1 VRAVQQAGQA
11 HLHKVPQARMRHALR
26 PPKENLQ
33 GMRRRKR
40 GTGRRE
46 DAGRRTA
53 NPGNYLR
60 RVQQA
65 CDARMQKLQKE
76 RMRRS
81 FLQAGRHL
89 RYVQHKEEE
98 GGNDEVLAHC
108 AAFVCMA

>member
-1 VRAVQQAGQA
+1 
-11 HLHKVPQARMRHALR
+11 
-26 PPKENLQ
+26 
-33 GMRRRKR
+33 
-40 GTGRRE
+40 
-46 DAGRRTA
+46 
-53 NPGNYLR
+53 
-60 RVQQA
+60 
-65 CDARMQKLQKE
+65 MQKLQKE